1 MISDNLYSLRKLH
14 QLTQEEVSE
23 RVGVS
28 RQALAKWEN
37 GETMPDI
44 EKCVLLAELYNVT
57 LDDLV
62 NYTKDELGLSV
73 PPKGKHVFGVVTVG
87 DKDKTGKVKQYCI
100 AWAETT
106 GYPLHIIEDAAH
118 FSNGD
123 NAEQVNSEIE
133 QFVIQTTVG

>member
-1 MISDNLYSLRKLH
+1 MIGDYLYSLRKLH

-28 RQALAKWEN
+28 RQALAKWES

-57 LDDLV
+57 LDGLV

-87 DKDKTGKVKQYCI
+87 DKGPI
-100 AWAETT
+100 
-106 GYPLHIIEDAAH
+106 
-118 FSNGD
+118 
-123 NAEQVNSEIE
+123 
-133 QFVIQTTVG
+133 VIPH

>member
-44 EKCVLLAELYNVT
+44 EKCV
-57 LDDLV
+57 
-62 NYTKDELGLSV
+62 
-73 PPKGKHVFGVVTVG
+73 F
-87 DKDKTGKVKQYCI
+87 QRM
-100 AWAETT
+100 
-106 GYPLHIIEDAAH
+106 
-118 FSNGD
+118 
-123 NAEQVNSEIE
+123 
-133 QFVIQTTVG
+133 VIQIQH